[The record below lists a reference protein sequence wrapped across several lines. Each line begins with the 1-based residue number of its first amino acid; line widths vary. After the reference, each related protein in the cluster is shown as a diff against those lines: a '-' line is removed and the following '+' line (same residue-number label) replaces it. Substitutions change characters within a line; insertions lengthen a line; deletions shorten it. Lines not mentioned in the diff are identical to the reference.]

1 MVEEKKDNVFAQE
14 RELLHKQLEL
24 LAEQSKGAME
34 KDLSEL
40 SDSMCK
46 IYRSIMQSHAA
57 FFASLIVGANLIV
70 CFLILLKKFF
80 RGDT

>member
-1 MVEEKKDNVFAQE
+1 MRKEK
-14 RELLHKQLEL
+14 ELLCQQLEL

-40 SDSMCK
+40 SDSMCEVYK
-46 IYRSIMQSHAA
+46 SISQSHAA
-57 FFASLIVGANLIV
+57 FFASLIVGANLVV

-80 RGDT
+80 RSND